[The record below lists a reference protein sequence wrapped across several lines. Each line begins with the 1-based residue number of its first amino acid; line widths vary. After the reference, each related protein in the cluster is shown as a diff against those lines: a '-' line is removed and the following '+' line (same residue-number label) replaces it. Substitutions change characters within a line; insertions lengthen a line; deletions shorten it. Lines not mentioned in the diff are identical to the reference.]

1 MSVRDDY
8 HRQGRE
14 MEDGAGD
21 TIERYRRVS
30 QDAIAP
36 LTQEAL
42 FTRHEPGW
50 PQRAD
55 AATTMFDPATVL
67 TGSI

>member
-42 FTRHEPGW
+42 FAGMN
-50 PQRAD
+50 QAGLN
-55 AATTMFDPATVL
+55 VL
-67 TGSI
+67 TRRRRCSIQRQC